1 MIARLRLF
9 APLVLMASWPFV
21 NFANFNAADVVNF
34 AVVLTYGLI
43 FNAVMV
49 VAALGAMAIL
59 RRQPAARVV
68 NTLAVA
74 GFVFFNFGA
83 VNSLIQEVFDLGR
96 FRYALALWGLIWIA
110 VTGLAWHLSTA
121 RHSTTILSLAAG
133 AAVLVPAFELAQ
145 HFAQRQEAGP
155 PPTVTAS
162 AAGAAKANVYFVVF
176 DEYGR
181 ADQLLDAFGFDVKP
195 FQDALRS
202 QGFKIV
208 ARSNANIPMTHLSL
222 TTTLAMDYAVP
233 VGPGALD
240 GFYGYK
246 LRLRG
251 NNEVVR
257 RFRALGYRYV
267 HAQPGRWEGSRC
279 GGGEDLCIKGA
290 TPHAFNET
298 EIALLRMTPLLPVA
312 WKLFPNSLKY
322 GRIQFPDVVARLKD
336 FPAPPYF
343 LYAHLLQPH
352 DLQFA
357 ADCSPYPNP
366 RGLTLRDHPWGTVTE
381 AGKPAYVATITCV
394 NRQILK
400 GVEAIVRADPEA
412 IIVLQADHGF
422 ALDDTFT
429 KPLADWN
436 ETEFNR
442 RFGVFNAMRLPPRC
456 RSALHETLS
465 LVNTF
470 RVVLACLEGRQAD
483 LLPDRSYV
491 SKYNNPDILPLAK
504 FPKNPRSR

>member
-9 APLVLMASWPFV
+9 VPLVLMVSWPFV

-34 AVVLTYGLI
+34 SAILKYGLI
-43 FNAVMV
+43 FNAVMI
-49 VAALGAMAIL
+49 VAALAAMAIL

-74 GFVFFNFGA
+74 AFVFFTFGA
-83 VNSLIQEVFDLGR
+83 VNTLIHEGFGLGR
-96 FRYALALWGLIWIA
+96 FRYALALWGLIWIV
-110 VTGLAWHLSTA
+110 VTGLAWHLTKA
-121 RHSTTILSLAAG
+121 RHATTILSLAAG
-133 AAVLVPAFELAQ
+133 AAILVPAFELAQ
-145 HFAQRQEAGP
+145 HFAQRQEPGAP
-155 PPTVTAS
+155 PAVTAT
-162 AAGAAKANVYFVVF
+162 AAGAATANVYFVVF

-181 ADQLLDAFGFDVKP
+181 ADQLLDAFGFDVAP

-208 ARSNANIPMTHLSL
+208 ARSHANLPMTHLSL

-233 VGPGALD
+233 VGSGALD

-251 NNEVVR
+251 YNEVVEH
-257 RFRALGYRYV
+257 FRALGYRYV

-290 TPHAFNET
+290 TPYAFNET
-298 EIALLRMTPLLPVA
+298 EIALLRMTPLLPIA

-336 FPAPPYF
+336 FPASPYF

-352 DLQFA
+352 DLQFD

-366 RGLTLRDHPWGTVTE
+366 RGVPLRDRTWGTLEE
-381 AGKPAYVATITCV
+381 AGKAAYIATITCV

-400 GVEAIVRADPEA
+400 GVEAIIEADPGA

-422 ALDDTFT
+422 ALGDSFT
-429 KPLADWN
+429 KPLEDWN
-436 ETEFNR
+436 ETDFSR

-456 RSALHETLS
+456 RSGLHETLS

-470 RVVLACLEGRQAD
+470 RVVLACLEGRPPA

-491 SKYNNPDILPLAK
+491 SKYNNPDIQPIRE
-504 FPKNPRSR
+504 FP